1 MHKLI
6 LALLVFTSIDLYG
19 KNIIEVVPKR
29 TSDLPKKILVET
41 KNSYIVR
48 AKNASNADFDRLFWV
63 NLDGVNLD
71 EAQLDADILLFRK
84 GEFAVV
90 KADEDQVTEL
100 SQKLHHLAAACGHLI
115 RLSGDEVSTQRE
127 FSFAPSALISS
138 STVIDL
144 KDVLASMKSSD
155 IREGVELLS
164 SFRTRHHTTSEGAEA
179 SYEVK
184 RMFETIVAS
193 RSDISVELV
202 DHGQETE
209 QMSVVV
215 KIKGRKFPDELVL
228 LGSHLDSISGWW
240 GGSEAPGA
248 DDNASGTATNMTVL
262 KAIVENNLYFDRTI
276 EIHAYAAEEVGLVG
290 SLDMAKKYKARN
302 ADVVSMLQN
311 DMNLYPAMGE
321 DGIWIVTNDT
331 DASLNAD
338 LIKFIDRYVGI
349 KWEQGRLQGG
359 SSDHAAWHRQGYK
372 AAFPFEHGSSYNPD
386 IHTKR
391 DVISS
396 KLSFSQSL
404 GFGKLSLS
412 YLAHY
417 AGIN

>member
-240 GGSEAPGA
+240 GSSEAPGA

-302 ADVVSMLQN
+302 ADVISMLQN